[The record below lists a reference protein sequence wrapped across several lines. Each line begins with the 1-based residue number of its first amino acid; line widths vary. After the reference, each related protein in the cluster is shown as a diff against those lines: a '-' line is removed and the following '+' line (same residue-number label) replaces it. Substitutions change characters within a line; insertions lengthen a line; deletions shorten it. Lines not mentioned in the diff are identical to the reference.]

1 MISYEIYILTP
12 TIVLYSLRAS
22 FRRILNIFIDLHMPR
37 WFNLIGILWN
47 MIKSHRIL
55 GSRIISGLLML
66 KSDRILQSESDT
78 IQQSGKIDSQ
88 YCNLVLIRWVII
100 MIRPSNPW
108 VISSSRFLSDP
119 ISDWLILVFSES
131 KSDNLKR

>member
-1 MISYEIYILTP
+1 MISYEIYILTL